1 MFDRFADGYYL
12 WLLLLIPIFLLLYW
26 KRRDRKG
33 ATLKFS
39 SLTILKQI
47 QTPFWLRHLPFL
59 LRCLVLGLLI
69 VVLARPQSS
78 ATREEILSEESISF
92 WPLICPAR
100 CSPKTSSPIG

>member
-1 MFDRFADGYYL
+1 MLHRFADGYYL

-39 SLTILKQI
+39 SLAILKQI

-59 LRCLVLGLLI
+59 LRCLVLGLLL

-78 ATREEILSEESISF
+78 ATREEISSEGIDIVLALDVSGDTFVCI
-92 WPLICPAR
+92 
-100 CSPKTSSPIG
+100 TSTE